1 MLEDYLGDYLT
12 KRGFKAYTEVRA
24 QQNSNR
30 QVTLLNGE
38 LMNNTFQH
46 TKGVN
51 ARVAKNGLY
60 GFASSSR
67 YTADPAELELVLKN
81 AEDNAALLSARVA
94 SKPMTIPA
102 NPALQREDGL
112 EMINP
117 LSSAELMEFANEVDA
132 YITERYPELLS
143 RTVRANM
150 VEVEKLLY
158 TSEGVRSHSYFPRSN
173 LVISISRL
181 ANDGA
186 PVEIY
191 KVLGGLGP
199 YMSKFPDPKLVFPEI
214 DRLAEALARKAEGVF
229 AEPGLKDVVLDSN
242 IAGLLAHEAIGH
254 TVEADLVRGG
264 SIAGPNFGKMVA
276 SEIVSLYDFA
286 HTAFGQPCPV
296 PVHVDDE
303 GTLGHDAHLI
313 SQGRLT
319 AFMHNRESAVEL
331 GQEALG
337 NARANEF
344 QDEPLIR
351 MRNTCILPGES
362 KLEEMIAAI
371 PNGYY
376 FRGSNNGQA
385 DMTSEFMF
393 GVTEGYEIKDGK
405 LGRAVRDTTISGV
418 AFDVLKTVDMLGDK
432 LSWSNGGWCGKKQ
445 LILVGMGG
453 PAVKC
458 KVNVGGQ
465 A

>member
-1 MLEDYLGDYLT
+1 MLEDYLGDYLSE
-12 KRGFKAYTEVRA
+12 RGFKAHTEVRA

-38 LMNNTFQH
+38 LITNTFQH
-46 TKGVN
+46 TKGFN
-51 ARVAKNGLY
+51 ARVVKNGVY

-67 YTADPAELELVLKN
+67 YSADTSDLEGVLKN
-81 AEDNAALLSARVA
+81 AEDNVALLNSRMAGKL
-94 SKPMTIPA
+94 SDFPA
-102 NPALQREDGL
+102 NRALQREDGM
-112 EMINP
+112 EMIIP
-117 LSSAELMEFANEVDA
+117 LTSGELMEFASEIDA
-132 YITERYPELLS
+132 YITERYPDLLS

-173 LVISISRL
+173 LLISLSRL
-181 ANDGA
+181 AKDGS

-199 YMSKFPDPKLVFPEI
+199 YKTKFSYPKLVFPEI

-242 IAGLLAHEAIGH
+242 ITGLLAHEAIGH

-276 SEIVSLYDFA
+276 SELVNLYDFA

-296 PVHVDDE
+296 PVYIDDE
-303 GTLGHDAHLI
+303 GTEGRDAHLI

-319 AFMHNRESAVEL
+319 AFMHNRESANEL
-331 GQEALG
+331 GHEALG

-376 FRGSNNGQA
+376 FRGPNNGQA

-405 LGRAVRDTTISGV
+405 LGRALRDTTISGI
-418 AFDVLKTVDMLGDK
+418 AFDVLKTIDMLGDT

-458 KVNVGGQ
+458 KLNVGG
-465 A
+465 